1 MKMNRDT
8 LLKLIIS
15 ALLTQCITL
24 SLAHA
29 ATVETCVVDNA
40 KDLGKALQWAH
51 FKKDYPEDF
60 YGESSTACE
69 KNGRSLITIKGS
81 IDFPYPITLKATWGI
96 ELRGIESAEL
106 HIKSAPCAIE
116 ITTKDNIVTQL
127 TVENDYGSG
136 ICIKGT
142 ANTVDTNS
150 IIAYG
155 AGISIN
161 KNGHTITNNKVTNAG
176 YFGFAYESGDITC
189 VHSQGGNS
197 VVTEDGPGF
206 NACTP
211 VVVVDPVPEPE
222 PSPEPKPEPTPKKD
236 DGPKCSAN
244 QYLFGGTLCC
254 DLTTEVPDPLSQT
267 CKKKVLTTPPPPPA
281 PAIIPPVGEVPGQSA
296 NGESNCT
303 LRPGSADST
312 PRIAFGSA
320 WLIVLGALLLVII
333 RSQADHH
340 HNRRGHS

>member
-1 MKMNRDT
+1 MKMNRAT
-8 LLKLIIS
+8 LLRLVIS
-15 ALLTQCITL
+15 MLLTQCMSL

-29 ATVETCVVDNA
+29 AVEKCVVDNA
-40 KDLGKALQWAH
+40 EDLGKALQWAH

-69 KNGRSLITIKGS
+69 KNGRSLITIKGN
-81 IDFPYPITLKATWGI
+81 IEFPYPITLNASWGI
-96 ELRGIESAEL
+96 ELRGIEGAEL

-136 ICIKGT
+136 ICIKGDT
-142 ANTVDTNS
+142 NTVDANAITAS
-150 IIAYG
+150 G

-161 KNGHTITNNKVTNAG
+161 KNGHTITNNKVANGG
-176 YFGFAYESGDITC
+176 YFGFAYASADITC
-189 VHSQGGNS
+189 VHDRDGNS
-197 VVTEDGPGF
+197 VVTEGGPGF

-211 VVVVDPVPEPE
+211 VAVIDPVPE
-222 PSPEPKPEPTPKKD
+222 PSPEPKPEPAPKKD

-267 CKKKVLTTPPPPPA
+267 CKKKVLTVPATPPA
-281 PAIIPPVGEVPGQSA
+281 PAIIPPVGENASQQA
-296 NGESNCT
+296 NGESNCA
-303 LRPGSADST
+303 LRPGSDST
-312 PRIAFGSA
+312 PRVAFGSA
-320 WLIVLGALLLVII
+320 WLVVLGALLLVII
-333 RSQADHH
+333 RTQAHHH
-340 HNRRGHS
+340 HNHRGRS